1 MRWDLAACWDCFY
14 ILFLFSD
21 QRAGAQVEG
30 TRAWPISCGTKGDS
44 YKDLLSLALLYEMV
58 LSILL
63 IVLLDQRDG
72 AQVEGTRTP
81 AICGGTKGDSLNDV
95 LSSILL
101 YD

>member
-1 MRWDLAACWDCFY
+1 
-14 ILFLFSD
+14 
-21 QRAGAQVEG
+21 
-30 TRAWPISCGTKGDS
+30 
-44 YKDLLSLALLYEMV
+44 MV

-101 YD
+101 YDLFYYQYPAFFFFAKNTILM